1 MKLNEMQLY
10 SSINEFIDREIM
22 PLGATMN
29 LTEQFMFGF
38 KMGIAKRKIQSIVK
52 GYLGRKEMKILGLV
66 DENGYIDVDT
76 MYQSAS
82 DVMNQMKQL
91 ELAGITFKNSDLQK
105 LYGIMQKY
113 ANQPQTQAI

>member
-29 LTEQFMFGF
+29 LTEQFLFGF
-38 KMGIAKRKIQSIVK
+38 KMGIAKRKIQSVVK
-52 GYLGRKEMKILGLV
+52 GYLGKKELKTIGLV
-66 DENGYIDVDT
+66 DENGYIDVET

-82 DVMNQMKQL
+82 DTMSQMKQL
-91 ELAGITFKNSDLQK
+91 EIAGITFKENDLQK

-113 ANQPQTQAI
+113 ASQVA